1 MIQINVLEL
10 ALRDPSR
17 LTADLAGHTRQ
28 RSYQPPTRHRWSLGR
43 PFARSLSGGTMSR

>member
-17 LTADLAGHTRQ
+17 LTADLAGRPRHPATRPHTAHALHGAR
-28 RSYQPPTRHRWSLGR
+28 RLIPRRRPT
-43 PFARSLSGGTMSR
+43 TEQ